1 MTEIIFKGIQVS
13 KNCLELENA
22 LLRESDFLK
31 NYELLITISYFNWV
45 KVAKIVNELHCRSIF
60 FMPRG
65 LIKASM
71 EIIKS
76 FEDSQALN
84 AQSSSFI

>member
-1 MTEIIFKGIQVS
+1 M
-13 KNCLELENA
+13 
-22 LLRESDFLK
+22 
-31 NYELLITISYFNWV
+31 SYT
-45 KVAKIVNELHCRSIF
+45 ADQF
-60 FMPRG
+60 FSCPRG

-84 AQSSSFI
+84 AQSSFSI